1 MLSGRSRQVNETWI
15 PSAFPRGKAIRVINY
30 VARSSEEFKNDQSKY
45 FVSKSLGVVVQ
56 DSWQERTGKS
66 Q

>member
-1 MLSGRSRQVNETWI
+1 MLGGRSRQVNETWI
-15 PSAFPRGKAIRVINY
+15 LSAFPRGNDIRVINY
-30 VARSSEEFKNDQSKY
+30 VAHSSEEFKNDQSKY

-56 DSWQERTGKS
+56 DSWQGRTGKS